1 MINFCGWNPSWD
13 MNHNGVVTISDF
25 GSLFLEW
32 LLAPGMLI
40 TNLIQDTSV
49 GLFFEMSYYTCR
61 GLMMSTFSFLFWIF
75 ILFNVLMFGAAFK
88 DWLLANPPKR
98 F

>member
-1 MINFCGWNPSWD
+1 MTNFCGWNPSWD
-13 MNHNGVVTISDF
+13 MNHNGVVTISDV
-25 GSLFLEW
+25 GALFLEW

-61 GLMMSTFSFLFWIF
+61 GLTMSVFSFLFWIVF
-75 ILFNVLMFGAAFK
+75 LFSLLMYGATFK

-98 F
+98 L